1 MRFGK
6 FSRHKHLND
15 AIVAGILAA
24 ILCVLG
30 LMLLLN
36 IFEKKQEARH
46 HFLPSV
52 QLTESDEDA
61 AKWGQNFPLQYESY
75 LKTVDQVRTKY
86 GGSEAI
92 PRTPTASDPRSIVS
106 QSRIE
111 EDPRLK
117 QIWAGYAFSKDFR
130 EERGH
135 AFMLVDQLFTERQQ
149 FVPQPGA
156 CIQCHSSAVTAMR
169 KLGNGDMKAGFD
181 ALNAMPYAEAKSHV
195 NHPVSCIDCHTPETM
210 KLRITRPAFMEGIK
224 ALKASQGVANF
235 DVNRDAS
242 HQEMRAYVC
251 GQCHVE
257 YYFKAPN
264 KTLTFPWSEG
274 VKADQILAYYEKN
287 PHKDWIHTDAKTP
300 ALKAQHPEFELW
312 SQGTHGKSG
321 VSCADCHMPYK
332 RSGSIKF
339 TDHHIQSPLLN
350 IGAACQTCHRQSEAF
365 LLSRVTDIQE
375 KSFSLRNVAM
385 DAVVALIA
393 DLKAAI
399 AENKAAD
406 VVETAQKHHRRAQFF
421 LDFIEAEN
429 STGFHAPQEA
439 ARVLALSIEESRKGQ
454 LALRQK

>member
-181 ALNAMPYAEAKSHV
+181 ALNAMPYGRLDRESDAAAGAAVSRPGEACDSHLSQRRAVARGYVRPQARAREARREEPSDREPADRAEDR
-195 NHPVSCIDCHTPETM
+195 C
-210 KLRITRPAFMEGIK
+210 
-224 ALKASQGVANF
+224 
-235 DVNRDAS
+235 
-242 HQEMRAYVC
+242 
-251 GQCHVE
+251 
-257 YYFKAPN
+257 
-264 KTLTFPWSEG
+264 
-274 VKADQILAYYEKN
+274 
-287 PHKDWIHTDAKTP
+287 
-300 ALKAQHPEFELW
+300 
-312 SQGTHGKSG
+312 G
-321 VSCADCHMPYK
+321 VSLAV
-332 RSGSIKF
+332 S
-339 TDHHIQSPLLN
+339 L
-350 IGAACQTCHRQSEAF
+350 SEAWGVGDRDQ
-365 LLSRVTDIQE
+365 RVV
-375 KSFSLRNVAM
+375 S
-385 DAVVALIA
+385 
-393 DLKAAI
+393 
-399 AENKAAD
+399 
-406 VVETAQKHHRRAQFF
+406 
-421 LDFIEAEN
+421 
-429 STGFHAPQEA
+429 
-439 ARVLALSIEESRKGQ
+439 ARGEIGG
-454 LALRQK
+454 